1 MIALVD
7 CNSFY
12 ASCERIFRPDLQ
24 HVPIVVLSN
33 NDGCIVAMDRL
44 AKSAGIRRGVPYFT
58 VRAELSAI
66 RAAVFSSNYTLYQDI
81 SERVM
86 DTLRRHTSSL
96 EVYSIDEAFMHVEAP
111 AGQLALLGEKIIR
124 EVRRCTGIP
133 VSIGFARTKT
143 LAKIANRL
151 AKAATQGTGVHVLE
165 QEEENAVL
173 ARINV
178 IDIWGIGSR
187 KAAFLLRNRIRTAR
201 ELRDAPDEWIRKHL
215 TYTTLRTVWE
225 LRGTEAVEQ
234 EQPVVVKK
242 MILSSLGFSTPV
254 TDLESL
260 EHAVSTYAATAVG
273 KLALQHSQAAGVF
286 VFIRTHRHKEPRYSA
301 SRRITLPEPTDYLPT
316 ITKAAILCLRDIF
329 RPGYRYTKAGV
340 CLFDIDTSDRYQYPL
355 FESGRNRRLQLS
367 HAVRE
372 LQAKYGTGIISSGTA
387 GMPGSWAM
395 RRQLLSP
402 RYTTDWDTLPV
413 AR

>member
-12 ASCERIFRPDLQ
+12 ASCERVFRPDLR

-66 RAAVFSSNYTLYQDI
+66 NAAVFSSNYTLYQDI

-86 DTLRRHTSSL
+86 DTLRLHTSSL
-96 EVYSIDEAFMHVEAP
+96 EVYSIDEAFMRVDGS
-111 AGQLALLGEKIIR
+111 AGQITLLGEQIIG

-133 VSIGFARTKT
+133 VSIGAARTKT

-151 AKAATQGTGVHVLE
+151 AKAATQGNGLYVLE
-165 QEEENAVL
+165 REEESAVL
-173 ARINV
+173 ARVSV
-178 IDIWGIGSR
+178 IDIWGIGPR
-187 KAAFLLRNRIRTAR
+187 KAAFLLRNRIRTAQ
-201 ELRDAPDEWIRKHL
+201 ELRDAPDDWIRKHL

-225 LRGTEAVEQ
+225 LRGIEAVED
-234 EQPVVVKK
+234 EQPIVAKK
-242 MILSSLGFSTPV
+242 MILSSLGFSTPL

-286 VFIRTHRHKEPRYSA
+286 VFIRTHRHREPRYSA
-301 SRRITLPEPTDYLPT
+301 GRRMRLPEPTDYLPV
-316 ITKAAILCLRDIF
+316 ITKAATLCLHAIF
-329 RPGYRYTKAGV
+329 RPGYSYTKAGV
-340 CLFDIDTSDRYQYPL
+340 CLFDIDTSDSYQYPL
-355 FESGRNRRLQLS
+355 FDSGRDRRLQVS

-372 LQAKYGTGIISSGTA
+372 LQAKYGNGIISSGTA
-387 GMPGSWAM
+387 GMPGRWAM

-402 RYTTDWDTLPV
+402 RYTTDWDTLPE